1 MVFTG
6 IVERTGIVTEIVHS
20 KNLSKLTVQTSTE
33 FCQDIK
39 IGASVCVDGVC
50 LTICTIDNDKL
61 KFDILMET
69 LSVTTFDAI
78 KEEDIVNIERSMK
91 LGDEIGGHL
100 LSGHVSSTVK
110 ISKIE
115 TPENNHILTFQ
126 TSSDVLKYIFPKGYV
141 ALNGVSLTIGEV
153 DKVKK
158 TFNVYLIP
166 ETLRLTNL
174 QNKLIGNRINIEI
187 ETQTRNMVDTISEI
201 NKESIHG

>member
-61 KFDILMET
+61 KFDIMMET
-69 LSVTTFDAI
+69 LSVTTFDSI

>member
-1 MVFTG
+1 M
-6 IVERTGIVTEIVHS
+6 
-20 KNLSKLTVQTSTE
+20 E
-33 FCQDIK
+33 FCQGIK
-39 IGASVCVDGVC
+39 IGASVCIDGVC
-50 LTICTIDNDKL
+50 LTICNIDNDKL
-61 KFDILMET
+61 KFDIMMET

-78 KEEDIVNIERSMK
+78 KEDDIVNIERSIK

-110 ISKIE
+110 ISNIE

-141 ALNGVSLTIGEV
+141 ALNGVSLTIGKV
-153 DKVKK
+153 DKIKK

-174 QNKLIGNRINIEI
+174 QNKLVGNRINIEI

>member
-1 MVFTG
+1 MKSVNN
-6 IVERTGIVTEIVHS
+6 S

-61 KFDILMET
+61 KFDIMMET

-115 TPENNHILTFQ
+115 TPENNHILIFQ

>member
-61 KFDILMET
+61 KFDIMMET
-69 LSVTTFDAI
+69 LSVTTFDSI

-174 QNKLIGNRINIEI
+174 QNKLVGDRINIEI
-187 ETQTRNMVDTISEI
+187 ETQTRSMVDTISEI

>member
-6 IVERTGIVTEIVHS
+6 IVEGTGIVTDIVHS
-20 KNLSKLTVQTSTE
+20 KNLSELAVQTSTG
-33 FCQDIK
+33 FCQNIK

-50 LTICTIDNDKL
+50 LTVCNIENDKL
-61 KFDILMET
+61 KFDIIMET
-69 LSVTTFDAI
+69 LSVTTFGAI
-78 KEEDIVNIERSMK
+78 KEKDIVNIERSMK

-100 LSGHVSSTVK
+100 LSGHVSNTVT
-110 ISKIE
+110 ISNIE

-126 TSSDVLKYIFPKGYV
+126 TSSKVLKYIFPKGYV

-174 QNKLIGNRINIEI
+174 QNKLVGDRINIEI

>member
-6 IVERTGIVTEIVHS
+6 IVEGTGIVTEIVHS

-61 KFDILMET
+61 KFDIMMET

>member
-61 KFDILMET
+61 KFDIMMET

-174 QNKLIGNRINIEI
+174 QNKLIGNRIHIEI

>member
-6 IVERTGIVTEIVHS
+6 IVEGTGTVTEIVRS

-61 KFDILMET
+61 KFDIMMET

>member
-50 LTICTIDNDKL
+50 LTVCTIDNDKL
-61 KFDILMET
+61 KFDIMMET

>member
-6 IVERTGIVTEIVHS
+6 IVEGTGIVTEIVHS

-61 KFDILMET
+61 KFDIMMET

-126 TSSDVLKYIFPKGYV
+126 TSSDVLKYVFPKGYV

-174 QNKLIGNRINIEI
+174 QNKLVGNRINIEL

>member
-6 IVERTGIVTEIVHS
+6 IVEGTGIVTEIVHS

-61 KFDILMET
+61 KFDIMMET

-141 ALNGVSLTIGEV
+141 ALSGVSLTIGEV

-174 QNKLIGNRINIEI
+174 QNKLVGNRINIEL
-187 ETQTRNMVDTISEI
+187 ETQTRNMIDTISEI
-201 NKESIHG
+201 NRESIHG

>member
-61 KFDILMET
+61 KFDIMMET

-174 QNKLIGNRINIEI
+174 QNKLVGNRINIEL